1 MITAV
6 DTNIL
11 LDILIGD
18 PDFYDKSFSLIEE
31 YGAKGALIICPLVYT
46 ELLVFFIKRSKDE
59 ATTKLDEFLSNL
71 SITVIGFSK
80 EDTLTAATAWHNK
93 TSIDKIQCSSCGHEQ
108 HFVCMN
114 CRKPVKWRTH
124 FLTDFFIGA
133 HAQNRAAVLLTR
145 DQGFYKKHFTIKIEN

>member
-31 YGAKGALIICPLVYT
+31 YGA
-46 ELLVFFIKRSKDE
+46 KDE